1 MGYRSLVGA
10 VAVALSLQ
18 DAPSA
23 LAAFPSRPIKVVVPM
38 PAGSAPD
45 IRIRLV
51 AEELS
56 KVLRQ
61 QVVVENRAGG
71 GGAIGVQAV
80 LAGEADGHTLLAA
93 SASIYTI
100 LPVQGAATAFD
111 VNRDLIPIGTIM
123 AEGQVLAVSPK
134 LGVRTLADF
143 VALARAKPDTIAIGT
158 NPAGSLPHLAAK
170 LIAAH
175 AKAPIIIVPFSQ
187 GGTNAALTQILGG
200 RIHAVID
207 GRPSLKGL
215 LDSGDLKALAIM
227 TDERVPSIPDLPTA
241 AETLPG
247 VRAVGWF
254 VLCAPKGTPANA
266 VGIIRDGLREAL
278 DAPELIKKVEQIGT
292 PFKPLFGD
300 DLRRF
305 IESEQ
310 KLWRPIVHQE
320 TKAGSEPPGN

>member
-1 MGYRSLVGA
+1 
-10 VAVALSLQ
+10 
-18 DAPSA
+18 
-23 LAAFPSRPIKVVVPM
+23 
-38 PAGSAPD
+38 
-45 IRIRLV
+45 
-51 AEELS
+51 
-56 KVLRQ
+56 
-61 QVVVENRAGG
+61 
-71 GGAIGVQAV
+71 
-80 LAGEADGHTLLAA
+80 
-93 SASIYTI
+93 
-100 LPVQGAATAFD
+100 
-111 VNRDLIPIGTIM
+111 
-123 AEGQVLAVSPK
+123 
-134 LGVRTLADF
+134 
-143 VALARAKPDTIAIGT
+143 
-158 NPAGSLPHLAAK
+158 
-170 LIAAH
+170 
-175 AKAPIIIVPFSQ
+175 
-187 GGTNAALTQILGG
+187 
-200 RIHAVID
+200 
-207 GRPSLKGL
+207 
-215 LDSGDLKALAIM
+215 M